1 LTAGPK
7 NAADRD
13 EWVAFVGNAVGGLR
27 EAAAL
32 LQTRKAEFEAKRDWF
47 RPRMSGIPRENSV
60 SRALAELFGLLRSE
74 QAISGSGV
82 QAIDLRH
89 ISIECER
96 PRPRDP
102 GISDES
108 KPTDFSLVLLKDN
121 ELDLRIE
128 AKTILSDAEIRKH
141 YLGEQGLRRF
151 DDSTNPYTLQPFG
164 GMVAY
169 VVDSDAKTW
178 MAKIG
183 AEMATAVGA
192 SRLGTIKVG
201 PDDHH
206 VSRHQI
212 KLKAGAN
219 NIRHDVD
226 VVHFAIEID
235 AKPPKR

>member
-1 LTAGPK
+1 MTARTK
-7 NAADRD
+7 NEVGRD
-13 EWVAFVGNAVGGLR
+13 EWIAFVGNAVGGLR

-32 LQTRKAEFEAKRDWF
+32 LRTRKAEFEAKRDWF
-47 RPRMSGIPRENSV
+47 RPRTSGIPRENSV
-60 SRALAELFGLLRSE
+60 SRALADLFGLLRSE

-82 QAIDLRH
+82 QAVDLRH

-96 PRPRDP
+96 PRPYDP

-108 KPTDFSLVLLKDN
+108 KPTDLCLVLLKDN

-141 YLGEQGLRRF
+141 YLGDEGLRRF
-151 DDSTNPYTLQPFG
+151 DDNANPYTVQPFG

-183 AEMATAVGA
+183 EKMTTAVGA
-192 SRLGTIKVG
+192 SRLSTIKVG
-201 PDDHH
+201 VDDHQ
-206 VSRHQI
+206 VSRHRI
-212 KLKAGAN
+212 KVKAGVKE
-219 NIRHDVD
+219 IQRDVD

>member
-1 LTAGPK
+1 LTARTKSGVG
-7 NAADRD
+7 RD
-13 EWVAFVGNAVGGLR
+13 EWIAFVGNAVGGLR

-47 RPRMSGIPRENSV
+47 RPRASGIPRENSV
-60 SRALAELFGLLRSE
+60 SRALADLFGLLRSE

-82 QAIDLRH
+82 QAVDLRH

-96 PRPRDP
+96 PRPYDP

-108 KPTDFSLVLLKDN
+108 KPTDLCLVLLKDN

-128 AKTILSDAEIRKH
+128 AKTILNDAEIRNH
-141 YLGEQGLRRF
+141 YLGKEGLQRF
-151 DDSTNPYTLQPFG
+151 DDSANPYTVQPFG

-178 MAKIG
+178 MTKIG
-183 AEMATAVGA
+183 AEMTTAVGP

-201 PDDHH
+201 PDDHR
-206 VSRHQI
+206 VSRHRI
-212 KLKAGAN
+212 KIKSN
-219 NIRHDVD
+219 VNEIRQDVE